1 MSVDEQTI
9 PGDKPPYPP
18 PTAARDRLSGL
29 AVTGFIL
36 SFLIVPLGFVLSLVA
51 IFRTGPGKARGR
63 GLAVAGTVLSLLF
76 IGIGTAIV
84 VTLANSKQADPG
96 CVEAKDAI
104 IHTAQGPKPQAL
116 EAAAT
121 QLREAAGKAK
131 HDDVKAAV
139 TAIGDDFAQLATS
152 AKSGSLPDG
161 IEEKVAE
168 DAARVDELCTFNS

>member
-1 MSVDEQTI
+1 MSLNEQTL
-9 PGDKPPYPP
+9 PGGQPPYPP
-18 PTAARDRLSGL
+18 PPPGRDRFSGL

-36 SFLIVPLGFVLSLVA
+36 AFLIVPLGLVLSLIA

-84 VTLANSKQADPG
+84 VTVANSTLADPG
-96 CVEAKDAI
+96 CVEAKNAI

-116 EAAAT
+116 DAAAA
-121 QLREAAGKAK
+121 QLREAAAKAED
-131 HDDVKAAV
+131 DDVKAAV
-139 TAIGDDFAQLATS
+139 TAIGDDLAQLAAG

-161 IEEKVAE
+161 INEKVAR